1 MDKLT
6 AAKKHFITITEHR
19 ILVREYCFRMGLYRQ
34 GMLHDLSKY
43 TPAEFLTGVK
53 YYQGFKSP
61 NAAERDDKGY
71 SGAWLHHKGR
81 NKHHYEY
88 WTDISTK
95 DRIGT
100 VGVKMPLRYVA
111 EMLADRIA
119 ACRVYQK
126 EAYTDRSAWDYYQI
140 NCDIITIHPET
151 KKLLEKLLKMLAVR
165 GEEETIRYMRYLLY
179 VKKEYPADCLCSDRK
194 KEN

>member
-34 GMLHDLSKY
+34 GLLHDLSKY
-43 TPAEFLTGVK
+43 SPAEFMTGVL
-53 YYQGFKSP
+53 YFQGNKSP
-61 NAAERDDKGY
+61 NAAERDEKGY

-126 EAYTDRSAWDYYQI
+126 DAYTERSAWNYYKI
-140 NCDIITIHPET
+140 NGDIITIHPET
-151 KKLLEKLLKMLAVR
+151 KLLLEKLLKMLAVR
-165 GEEETIRYMRYLLY
+165 GEEETLRYMRWLVF
-179 VKKEYPADCLCSDRK
+179 VKKEYPADCLVSADN
-194 KEN
+194 KER

>member
-1 MDKLT
+1 MNKLT
-6 AAKKHFITITEHR
+6 AAKSHFITITEHR
-19 ILVREYCFRMGLYRQ
+19 NLVMHYCFRMGLYRQ
-34 GMLHDLSKY
+34 GLLHDLSKY
-43 TPAEFLTGVK
+43 SPDEFMTGVM
-53 YYQGFKSP
+53 YFQGNKSP
-61 NAAERDDKGY
+61 NAAERDEKGY

-88 WTDISTK
+88 WTDISTRE
-95 DRIGT
+95 RIGT

-126 EAYTDRSAWDYYQI
+126 EKYTDRSAWEYYLI

-151 KKLLEKLLKMLAVR
+151 KLLLEKLLKMLAVR
-165 GEEETIRYMRYLLY
+165 GEEETLRYMRWLVF
-179 VKKEYPADCLCSDRK
+179 VKKEYPADCLLE
-194 KEN
+194 KE

>member
-1 MDKLT
+1 MNKLT

-19 ILVREYCFRMGLYRQ
+19 NLVMQYCFRMGLYRQ
-34 GMLHDLSKY
+34 GLMHDLSKY
-43 TPAEFLTGVK
+43 SPAEFMTGVT
-53 YYQGFKSP
+53 YFQGNKSP
-61 NAAERDDKGY
+61 NAAERDEKGY

-95 DRIGT
+95 ERIGT

-126 EAYTDRSAWDYYQI
+126 EKYTDRSAWDYYKI

-151 KKLLEKLLKMLAVR
+151 KLLLEKLLKMLAVR
-165 GEEETIRYMRYLLY
+165 GEEETLRYMRYLVF
-179 VKKEYPADCLCSDRK
+179 VKKEYPAECLLSDTK
-194 KEN
+194 KES